1 MCICIFGHQQIQF
14 SDKYKESTLSQI
26 LHNFRCWTTQIHHG
40 EIEDNYKLL
49 RFPDFGKPASRPV
62 CPSLDFPR
70 WSLPSP
76 LVIPAWPDSRL
87 GRTSHDV
94 DGGGGGGVNVK
105 AAKKTGCTCWTNSLT
120 ALSKRFFVADE
131 ESDLKVALFPS
142 TMRWRWWVRNRNNWF
157 QAFPPSWWR
166 SAMPLSE
173 PGNVHKFQGMSAQI
187 HRSSHCWNT
196 QCMVFTQ
203 EVNKTIRIQRRST
216 ELQKHTQGGLT
227 QPHKLHRYEQMS

>member
-1 MCICIFGHQQIQF
+1 MKNTTAKILNRFGWQF
-14 SDKYKESTLSQI
+14 SHNFRTARFRPEAHNLGRQIGNDSDFQI

-49 RFPDFGKPASRPV
+49 RFPDFGKLASRLV

-105 AAKKTGCTCWTNSLT
+105 AAKKM
-120 ALSKRFFVADE
+120 
-131 ESDLKVALFPS
+131 VAL
-142 TMRWRWWVRNRNNWF
+142 
-157 QAFPPSWWR
+157 A
-166 SAMPLSE
+166 E
-173 PGNVHKFQGMSAQI
+173 PIV
-187 HRSSHCWNT
+187 
-196 QCMVFTQ
+196 
-203 EVNKTIRIQRRST
+203 
-216 ELQKHTQGGLT
+216 
-227 QPHKLHRYEQMS
+227 

>member
-1 MCICIFGHQQIQF
+1 MAPLKVFFEQEISCITETNPAVPLWRQFCANLCKTDFLRRDISHFLENNCSRPHMCICIFGHQQIQF

-26 LHNFRCWTTQIHHG
+26 LYNFRCWTTQIHHG

-49 RFPDFGKPASRPV
+49 RFPDFGKSASRPV

-105 AAKKTGCTCWTNSLT
+105 AAKKLA
-120 ALSKRFFVADE
+120 ALA
-131 ESDLKVALFPS
+131 
-142 TMRWRWWVRNRNNWF
+142 
-157 QAFPPSWWR
+157 
-166 SAMPLSE
+166 E
-173 PGNVHKFQGMSAQI
+173 PIV
-187 HRSSHCWNT
+187 
-196 QCMVFTQ
+196 
-203 EVNKTIRIQRRST
+203 
-216 ELQKHTQGGLT
+216 
-227 QPHKLHRYEQMS
+227 

>member
-49 RFPDFGKPASRPV
+49 RFPDFGKLASRLV

-94 DGGGGGGVNVK
+94 DGGGGGGLNVK
-105 AAKKTGCTCWTNSLT
+105 EAKKLA
-120 ALSKRFFVADE
+120 ALAEPIVWQLYLKDFLSQMKNLIWKLPCSPQQCDE
-131 ESDLKVALFPS
+131 DDELEIATTDFKPS
-142 TMRWRWWVRNRNNWF
+142 HPLDGGQRC
-157 QAFPPSWWR
+157 R
-166 SAMPLSE
+166 SANRAMCTNFKE
-173 PGNVHKFQGMSAQI
+173 CQHKYTEVHIAGI
-187 HRSSHCWNT
+187 HNAWCSR
-196 QCMVFTQ
+196 
-203 EVNKTIRIQRRST
+203 KKST
-216 ELQKHTQGGLT
+216 
-227 QPHKLHRYEQMS
+227 KL